1 MTSTYNRQTQPIIN
15 WKELATYSAVP
26 SWNYNGNNTSGNNG
40 TPFKARPLKI
50 WRRRLNGSNSQ
61 GTSGI
66 GMPMDIPGG
75 SVYLGTKDP
84 CDDNNKRVTFI
95 NNIDK
100 GFKIQE
106 TSSNDKYFDASLNK
120 IVCVACNPETKVIK
134 SASTNLNKNY
144 YTDSR
149 AYLQSRCKT
158 YKQNQGTGARIEGET
173 YFDSNKN
180 VLEPSDS
187 GSGPPFYESTTCN
200 MACDN
205 GSNPKKIVYKPN
217 NKNFSTQG
225 AVSSGSRLLRLK
237 VDTINANANSLSAF
251 GEGAKNAGRYSSNT
265 NAIYILKTKQNK
277 VIPYRRTG
285 DKQACDKCN

>member
-1 MTSTYNRQTQPIIN
+1 MSSTYNRQTQPIIN

-26 SWNYNGNNTSGNNG
+26 SWNFNGNNTSGNNG

-50 WRRRLNGSNSQ
+50 WRRRLNGNNSQ
-61 GTSGI
+61 GTSAI

-75 SVYLGTKDP
+75 SVYLGSNEP

-95 NNIDK
+95 NNIDQ
-100 GFKIQE
+100 GRNCE
-106 TSSNDKYFDASLNK
+106 N
-120 IVCVACNPETKVIK
+120 CNPEAKVIK

-187 GSGPPFYESTTCN
+187 GSGPPYYESTTCN
-200 MACDN
+200 MGCDN
-205 GSNPKKIVYKPN
+205 GTNPKKIIYKPN
-217 NKNFSTQG
+217 NKNFSSQG
-225 AVSSGSRLLRLK
+225 AVSSVSRLLRLK
-237 VDTINANANSLSAF
+237 VDTINAGANSLSAF
-251 GEGAKNAGRYSSNT
+251 GEGA
-265 NAIYILKTKQNK
+265 
-277 VIPYRRTG
+277 
-285 DKQACDKCN
+285 

>member
-61 GTSGI
+61 GTSAI

-75 SVYLGTKDP
+75 SVYLGSKDP

-95 NNIDK
+95 NNIDQ
-100 GFKIQE
+100 GTNCE
-106 TSSNDKYFDASLNK
+106 N
-120 IVCVACNPETKVIK
+120 CNPEAKVIK

-158 YKQNQGTGARIEGET
+158 YKQNQGTGVRIEGET
-173 YFDSNKN
+173 YVDSNKN

-187 GSGPPFYESTTCN
+187 GSGPPYYESTTCN
-200 MACDN
+200 MGCDN
-205 GSNPKKIVYKPN
+205 GTNPKKIIYKPN

-285 DKQACDKCN
+285 DKQACDKCD

>member
-61 GTSGI
+61 GTSAI

-75 SVYLGTKDP
+75 SVYLGSKDP

-95 NNIDK
+95 NNIDQ
-100 GFKIQE
+100 GTNCE
-106 TSSNDKYFDASLNK
+106 N
-120 IVCVACNPETKVIK
+120 CNPEAKVIK

-158 YKQNQGTGARIEGET
+158 YKQNQGTGLRIEGEA
-173 YFDSNKN
+173 YVDSNKN

-187 GSGPPFYESTTCN
+187 GSGPPYYESTTCN
-200 MACDN
+200 MGCDN
-205 GSNPKKIVYKPN
+205 DTNPKKIIYKPN

-285 DKQACDKCN
+285 DKQACDKCD